1 MKKKIMMV
9 MVACVLSVAALTGCG
24 SAPEDASA
32 EVTTAED
39 KKVADSSVL
48 SGNEKYDEIKSTL
61 TKAYAGTTDTNKIV
75 YYVVNDDNTRAILCM
90 KENVQDVDPHAVM
103 LIGDITDNGDGIYT
117 LLDASTWQA
126 LTFKL
131 SVTEEMGEEAYTI
144 TFNGIN
150 DVAQMFPSNPESVFD
165 KISEF

>member
-9 MVACVLSVAALTGCG
+9 MVACVLSMATLAGCG
-24 SAPEDASA
+24 EAASEENSAAVSA
-32 EVTTAED
+32 EEM
-39 KKVADSSVL
+39 VADSSAF
-48 SGNEKYDEIKSTL
+48 SGNEKYDEIKKTL
-61 TKAYAGTTDTNKIV
+61 TKAYAGTTDTNKLV
-75 YYVVNDDNTRAILCM
+75 YYVVNEDNTRAILCM
-90 KENVQDVDPHAVM
+90 KENTSEKDPHAVM
-103 LIGDITDNGDGIYT
+103 LAGDITDNGDGTYT
-117 LLDASTWQA
+117 LLDVSTWQA

-150 DVAQMFPSNPESVFD
+150 DTASMFPSNLESVFD